1 MIPNNMTKVTWNA
14 DGAITYN
21 SCDTVWNTV
30 STIADTTYVTD
41 CVSSKAC
48 CGAHEHTPVKK
59 EEAPKDAKNLLVTK
73 EKRLK
78 VKNCKDGYVESTKD
92 IMPNIKDISVKA
104 DGVNSTVIFVTFT
117 DGKTEK
123 AVLDPDDDFSLE
135 HGLTIIMLEKL
146 LSDKGVDGKS
156 VHNKLVKHAIK
167 FYKHQEDERVKAA
180 ELKKAEKEKK
190 KRIEEK
196 IRVRKAKKARAEREY
211 QIEMHKE
218 AYLRALNEMV
228 MEGIKHE

>member
-1 MIPNNMTKVTWNA
+1 MTTVSWNA
-14 DGAITYN
+14 DETITYN
-21 SCDTVWNTV
+21 SCDTV
-30 STIADTTYVTD
+30 SKIADTTYVTD

-48 CGAHEHTPVKK
+48 CGVYEYTPVKK

-78 VKNCKDGYVESTKD
+78 VKNCKDGFVDSTKD
-92 IMPNIKDISVKA
+92 IMPDIKNVSVSV
-104 DGVNSTVIFVTFT
+104 DGINSTVIFVTFT

-123 AVLDPDDDFSLE
+123 AILDPDDDFSLE

-156 VHNKLVKHAIK
+156 VHNKLVKYAMK
-167 FYKHQEDERVKAA
+167 FYKHQEDERIKAE
-180 ELKKAEKEKK
+180 ELKKTEKEKR

-196 IRVRKAKKARAEREY
+196 IRNRKAKKARAEREY
-211 QIEMHKE
+211 QIEIQKE
-218 AYLRALNEMV
+218 AYLRAMRELNKET
-228 MEGIKHE
+228 E

>member
-1 MIPNNMTKVTWNA
+1 MTKVSWNA
-14 DGAITYN
+14 DGTITCSPSGPAY
-21 SCDTVWNTV
+21 NTV
-30 STIADTTYVTD
+30 SELTYAVNAYAKAD
-41 CVSSKAC
+41 C
-48 CGAHEHTPVKK
+48 CSHEYTPVKK

-73 EKRLK
+73 EKRLR

-156 VHNKLVKHAIK
+156 VHNKLVKYAMK
-167 FYKHQEDERVKAA
+167 FYKDKEDAKIKAS
-180 ELKKAEKEKK
+180 KK
-190 KRIEEK
+190 KEEEKARIARINEK
-196 IRVRKAKKARAEREY
+196 IRNRKAKQVRDEREY
-211 QIEMHKE
+211 QIEIQKE
-218 AYLRALNEMV
+218 AYLRAMREFKK
-228 MEGIKHE
+228 EDE

>member
-1 MIPNNMTKVTWNA
+1 MISNEIVKDNFDDTRGTWNA
-14 DGAITYN
+14 LTSLEGCKASVDYITIN
-21 SCDTVWNTV
+21 
-30 STIADTTYVTD
+30 TD
-41 CVSSKAC
+41 CGITTTTRVQ
-48 CGAHEHTPVKK
+48 K
-59 EEAPKDAKNLLVTK
+59 EEAPKDATNLLVVK
-73 EKRLK
+73 DKRIK
-78 VKNCKDGYVESTKD
+78 VKNCKNGFVEATKD
-92 IMPNIKDISVKA
+92 IMPDIKEVSVSA
-104 DGVNSTVIFVTFT
+104 DGVNSTVIIVTFT
-117 DGKTEK
+117 DGTIEK
-123 AVLDPDDDFSLE
+123 AVLDPEDDFSLE
-135 HGLTIIMLEKL
+135 HGFTIIMLEKL
-146 LSDKGVDGKS
+146 LSDMGVDGKS